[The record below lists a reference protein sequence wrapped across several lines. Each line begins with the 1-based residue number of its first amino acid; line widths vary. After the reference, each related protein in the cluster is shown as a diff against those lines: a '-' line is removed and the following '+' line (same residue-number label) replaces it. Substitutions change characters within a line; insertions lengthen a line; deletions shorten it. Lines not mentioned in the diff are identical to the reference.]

1 MTTSPALYLESD
13 LDGQDPGG
21 FVVVNVDARTRN
33 PFQVLED
40 ERNGSAY
47 YRTLK
52 HARSACKR
60 VRQCGDNDEIYVYAL
75 VGVREALELHPD
87 RFELE

>member
-13 LDGQDPGG
+13 LDGDKPGG

-33 PFQVLED
+33 ACQVLED

-47 YRTLK
+47 FGTLK
-52 HARSACKR
+52 HARVACKR
-60 VRQCGDNDEIYVYAL
+60 FREFGDNDEIYVYAL
-75 VGVREALELHPD
+75 IGVRQALELHPD
-87 RFELE
+87 RFELA